1 MVQIPLSSGCQSF
14 QIQLGR
20 SYATLTLVYRA
31 ADCGGWF
38 LDIDVEGG
46 AAVHGLPLVPGV
58 DMLAQQEH
66 IGLGHLYCLVDGR
79 TERSPTF
86 DDMGSAVS
94 LYWEA

>member
-1 MVQIPLSSGCQSF
+1 MLS
-14 QIQLGR
+14 
-20 SYATLTLVYRA
+20 
-31 ADCGGWF
+31 
-38 LDIDVEGG
+38 

-66 IGLGHLYCLVDGR
+66 LGLGHLYCLVDGR

>member
-20 SYATLTLVYRA
+20 SYA

-66 IGLGHLYCLVDGR
+66 LGLGHLYCLVDGR